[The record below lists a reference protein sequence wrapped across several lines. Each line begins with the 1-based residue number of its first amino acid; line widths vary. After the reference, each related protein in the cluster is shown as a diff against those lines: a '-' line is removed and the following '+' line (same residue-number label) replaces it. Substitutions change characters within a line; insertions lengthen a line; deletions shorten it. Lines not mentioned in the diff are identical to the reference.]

1 MKNRPMHIFALA
13 WAAVMI
19 AIVSST
25 LTLLLAG
32 RGSGQRWVSEKEYE
46 RLERYSRLDSV
57 RETLL
62 DQYYQPLSE
71 DDLLL
76 GAIRGMTASV
86 GDIYTFYYTPEEMAR
101 ENADDA
107 GRYFGIGVQLVRT
120 EEGEIEIQRV
130 YPNTP
135 SEEAGLQRGD
145 HIVTVDGTAVN
156 ALTDREYRRAV
167 TLMRGEE
174 DTEVL
179 LGIVRGQESLE
190 IPVARSNISISY
202 AEYTILEDN
211 IGYVSISQFTGDAA
225 DRFDEALSYFKG
237 NGVQGMIIDVRNNP
251 GGLLTEVNRIAD
263 GILPEGIIVYVQDRE
278 GKRTDYYSDAEC
290 YDVPLVVLVNS
301 SSASASEIL
310 AASVQALNR
319 GTVVGMTTYGKGI
332 VQSMVT
338 FPEDGAGMQFTS
350 SCYYDA
356 NGRSING
363 VGVTPDVELALV
375 GKRVP
380 VEPDPVSDNQ
390 LSAAIDLVKA
400 EIEKTDKQ

>member
-120 EEGEIEIQRV
+120 EEGEIAIQRV
-130 YPNTP
+130 
-135 SEEAGLQRGD
+135 
-145 HIVTVDGTAVN
+145 
-156 ALTDREYRRAV
+156 
-167 TLMRGEE
+167 
-174 DTEVL
+174 
-179 LGIVRGQESLE
+179 
-190 IPVARSNISISY
+190 
-202 AEYTILEDN
+202 
-211 IGYVSISQFTGDAA
+211 
-225 DRFDEALSYFKG
+225 
-237 NGVQGMIIDVRNNP
+237 
-251 GGLLTEVNRIAD
+251 
-263 GILPEGIIVYVQDRE
+263 
-278 GKRTDYYSDAEC
+278 
-290 YDVPLVVLVNS
+290 
-301 SSASASEIL
+301 
-310 AASVQALNR
+310 
-319 GTVVGMTTYGKGI
+319 
-332 VQSMVT
+332 
-338 FPEDGAGMQFTS
+338 
-350 SCYYDA
+350 
-356 NGRSING
+356 
-363 VGVTPDVELALV
+363 
-375 GKRVP
+375 
-380 VEPDPVSDNQ
+380 
-390 LSAAIDLVKA
+390 
-400 EIEKTDKQ
+400 